1 MKKEMFIS
9 LSLLLSFVVA
19 CSLQAKTDCSAGR
32 YEKDVFTWFTKT
44 SVEYASNKG
53 WDGEQISLKMD
64 IYTPNRDSLEKRP
77 LVIFAHGGGYV
88 QGDKADMDFSCQ
100 QFVRKG
106 FVTATIQYRLIPY
119 KYISDPQNMMN
130 EIVKAMSDMKAA
142 IRFFR
147 ESVAKGNP
155 YKIDAD
161 NIFIGGASAGAI
173 TALHVGMLD
182 EKDVM
187 PADFKKFVEQEG
199 GLEGNTGSEENK
211 KYPSKV
217 KGVINYSGGLYKDV
231 WVDAGDPPFFSYH
244 GMDDDVVPFEYGIAG
259 KSLPF
264 YGSGSLKKK
273 ADEAGVP
280 NLLTQVPKGKH
291 TDIYTNLYF
300 ASYFNSFHN
309 DMFARMKSMI
319 CTNAKE

>member
-1 MKKEMFIS
+1 MKKEMFV
-9 LSLLLSFVVA
+9 SLLLVFSCVVA
-19 CSLQAKTDCSAGR
+19 CSLQAKTDCAAGR
-32 YEKDVFTWFTKT
+32 YEKDLFAWFTKT

-53 WDGEQISLKMD
+53 WDGEQISLNMD
-64 IYTPNRDSLEKRP
+64 IYTPNSDSLSKRP

-88 QGDKADMDFSCQ
+88 QGNKTDMDFSCQ

-106 FVTATIQYRLIPY
+106 YVTATIQYRLIPL
-119 KYISDPQNMMN
+119 KYISDPKNMMH

-182 EKDVM
+182 SDDVL
-187 PADFKKFVEQEG
+187 PSDFKKFVEEEG
-199 GLEGNTGSEENK
+199 GLEGNTGSAENK

-217 KGVINYSGGLYKDV
+217 KGVINYSGGLYKED
-231 WVDAGDPPFFSYH
+231 WIDAGDPPLFSYH
-244 GMDDDVVPFEYGIAG
+244 GTDDDVVPFEYGIAG

-273 ADEAGVP
+273 ADEAGVS
-280 NLLTQVPKGKH
+280 NVLVSVPKGKH

-309 DMFARMKSMI
+309 EMFAKLKTMVCKD
-319 CTNAKE
+319 AK

>member
-1 MKKEMFIS
+1 MKKEMFFG
-9 LSLLLSFVVA
+9 LLLLFSFVVA

-32 YEKDVFTWFTKT
+32 YEKDVFAWFTKT
-44 SVEYASNKG
+44 SVEYGSNKG
-53 WDGEQISLKMD
+53 WDGEQVSLKMD
-64 IYTPNRDSLEKRP
+64 IYTPNGDSLATRP

-88 QGDKADMDFSCQ
+88 QGSKADMDFSCQ

-106 FVTATIQYRLIPY
+106 YVTATIQYRLIPY
-119 KYISDPQNMMN
+119 KYIYEPKNMMRQ
-130 EIVKAMSDMKAA
+130 IVKAMSDMKAA

-161 NIFIGGASAGAI
+161 KIFIGGASAGAI

-182 EKDVM
+182 ENDVL
-187 PADFKKFVEQEG
+187 PPDFKKFVETEG
-199 GLEGNTGSEENK
+199 GLEGNTGSAENK
-211 KYPSKV
+211 KYSSKV
-217 KGVINYSGGLYKDV
+217 KGVINYSGGLYKED

-244 GMDDDVVPFEYGIAG
+244 GIDDDVVPFEYGIAG

-273 ADEAGVP
+273 ADEAGVF
-280 NLLTQVPKGKH
+280 NLLIKVPKGGH
-291 TDIYTNLYF
+291 TDIYTNVYF
-300 ASYFNSFHN
+300 VSYFNSFH
-309 DMFARMKSMI
+309 DEMFAKLKTMVCK
-319 CTNAKE
+319 